1 MTRTLTIFHSE
12 PATLSK
18 LSQKLM
24 LTGGQAGTMAS
35 RACSPRITLSVYRPI
50 PRSLRKQRLI
60 ILPRLHLTYY
70 TSLLWDRRRD
80 TVPPPSQYNSS
91 YPAYQPPPPQPAPT
105 QVTTQV
111 TVEEPKKSKFGGGGL
126 KNTVSHLYLPIDL
139 VTLNACLVGPLC
151 CRRSW
156 IWSRSVVILRPFLS
170 ILIPF
175 RVRCR
180 KWDHQLYLLNAIYL
194 SHLWYGLSRKSSNP
208 REFVVSSFSITTFI
222 SQSLINCNVWV

>member
-80 TVPPPSQYNSS
+80 TVPLLAIQLFIPCLSTSTAPACSDSGDHPSHRRGAQEVQVRRGRPEEYCQSS
-91 YPAYQPPPPQPAPT
+91 ISAHRSSNAECMSSWPT
-105 QVTTQV
+105 LLSEELDLEQVCCHFTTFSFDSDPFQ
-111 TVEEPKKSKFGGGGL
+111 
-126 KNTVSHLYLPIDL
+126 
-139 VTLNACLVGPLC
+139 GPL
-151 CRRSW
+151 SEVG
-156 IWSRSVVILRPFLS
+156 SSTLS
-170 ILIPF
+170 SK
-175 RVRCR
+175 R
-180 KWDHQLYLLNAIYL
+180 NL
-194 SHLWYGLSRKSSNP
+194 SFTSLVW
-208 REFVVSSFSITTFI
+208 TFTQI
-222 SQSLINCNVWV
+222 